1 MVGNAFQPAHRF
13 HSTSAAPPAE
23 EHSNL
28 LHFWGPDS
36 VKFRGTTISKASWR
50 VIGGCLAVLL
60 SAICFY
66 LSTAT
71 IRWAQMRGIHPNPS
85 FYVLT
90 RLLLGF
96 VIVTS
101 LLCFRRRSPHPRN
114 YTLLIGRAVAN
125 SVAVYCFY
133 QAVQTTTVSN
143 ANILNMTYPIFV
155 ALITWGFL
163 PEQRDDRMMVALLA
177 AFAGIVLILYPG
189 EMTFNHNHLWGLAS
203 GISAALAIVCLN
215 LSRKVHDSETVL
227 FYMFGIGSLMVY
239 AGFHQHMVIRQA
251 GDVVYLLTCGAFG
264 IAGQYLITL
273 GFRYISAVEGSIISS
288 TRILIAAFVGPLI
301 AIDPALSTKGWLG
314 ALLIFMS
321 NVYLALRKVN
331 QRGIRHLDN

>member
-1 MVGNAFQPAHRF
+1 MK
-13 HSTSAAPPAE
+13 SKSA
-23 EHSNL
+23 
-28 LHFWGPDS
+28 
-36 VKFRGTTISKASWR
+36 TISVDHGR
-50 VIGGCLAVLL
+50 VVGGCIAVLL

-71 IRWAQMRGIHPNPS
+71 IRWAQMRGIHPDPS

-101 LLCFRRRSPHPRN
+101 LLGLRRRAPRPRN
-114 YTLLIGRAVAN
+114 YVLLIGRAVAN

-133 QAVQTTTVSN
+133 QAVQTTTVSH

-163 PEQRDDRMMVALLA
+163 PEQRDGRMMIALLA
-177 AFAGIVLILYPG
+177 AFGGILLILYPA
-189 EMTFNHNHLWGLAS
+189 EMTFNHNHLWGLGS

-227 FYMFGIGSLMVY
+227 FYMFGIGSLMIY
-239 AGFHQHMVIRQA
+239 AGFHQHMVIHRA
-251 GDVVYLLTCGAFG
+251 GEVVYLLVCGAFG

-288 TRILIAAFVGPLI
+288 TRILMAAFVGPLI
-301 AIDPALSTKGWLG
+301 AIDPALSTRGWLG
-314 ALLIFMS
+314 ALLIFTA
-321 NVYLALRKVN
+321 NVYLALHKAHAG
-331 QRGIRHLDN
+331 GIRRSVD

>member
-1 MVGNAFQPAHRF
+1 MDH
-13 HSTSAAPPAE
+13 
-23 EHSNL
+23 
-28 LHFWGPDS
+28 
-36 VKFRGTTISKASWR
+36 WR
-50 VIGGCLAVLL
+50 VVGGCLAVLL

-71 IRWAQMRGIHPNPS
+71 IRWAQLRGIHPDPS

-96 VIVTS
+96 VIVTA
-101 LLCFRRRSPHPRN
+101 LLGFQRRSPRPKN
-114 YTLLIGRAVAN
+114 YRLLIGRAVAN

-133 QAVQTTTVSN
+133 QAVQTTTVSH

-163 PEQRDDRMMVALLA
+163 PEQRDGRMLLALLA
-177 AFAGIVLILYPG
+177 AFAGIVLILYPA
-189 EMTFNHNHLWGLAS
+189 EMTFNHNYLWGLGS

-227 FYMFGIGSLMVY
+227 FYMFGIGSLMIY
-239 AGFHQHMVIRQA
+239 AGFHQQMVIHRA

-301 AIDPALSTKGWLG
+301 AIDPALTTRGWLG
-314 ALLIFMS
+314 ALLIFMA
-321 NVYLALRKVN
+321 NVYLAFHKAN
-331 QRGIRHLDN
+331 PRGDKAKRQLGPVQGG

>member
-1 MVGNAFQPAHRF
+1 M
-13 HSTSAAPPAE
+13 
-23 EHSNL
+23 NL
-28 LHFWGPDS
+28 
-36 VKFRGTTISKASWR
+36 RGKTVSKDNWR
-50 VIGGCLAVLL
+50 IAGGCFAVLL

-71 IRWAQMRGIHPNPS
+71 IRWAQLHGIHPDPA
-85 FYVLT
+85 FYVLA

-101 LLCFRRRSPHPRN
+101 LLSLRGRAPRPHN
-114 YTLLIGRAVAN
+114 YLLLIGRAVAN

-133 QAVQTTTVSN
+133 QAVQTTTVSH

-155 ALITWGFL
+155 ALITWIYL
-163 PEQRDDRMMVALLA
+163 PEQRDERMMIALIA

-189 EMTFNHNHLWGLAS
+189 RMTFNPNHLWGLCS

-227 FYMFGIGSLMVY
+227 FYMFGIGSLIIY
-239 AGFHQHMVIRQA
+239 AGFHQRMVIQHA
-251 GDVVYLLTCGAFG
+251 GDVVYLLVCGVFG

-301 AIDPALSTKGWLG
+301 AVDPVLNTKGWVG
-314 ALLIFMS
+314 ALFIFMA

-331 QRGIRHLDN
+331 PRGIKHIGN